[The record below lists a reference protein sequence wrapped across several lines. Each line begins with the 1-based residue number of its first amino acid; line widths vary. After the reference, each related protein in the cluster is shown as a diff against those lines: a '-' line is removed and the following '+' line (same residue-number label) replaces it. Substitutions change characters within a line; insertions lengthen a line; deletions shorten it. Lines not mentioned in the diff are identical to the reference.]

1 MAQSWYAAAT
11 KSDDPEIADRARQ
24 RMHAALLSSVDIGMA
39 AFGLG
44 RQFPTAGELF
54 DAIIGSGI
62 FEMVLY
68 PKAGRRPDPDL
79 HAVIEA
85 VDRINRAMQQQWQEK
100 AMINFMTKP

>member
-1 MAQSWYAAAT
+1 
-11 KSDDPEIADRARQ
+11 
-24 RMHAALLSSVDIGMA
+24 
-39 AFGLG
+39 
-44 RQFPTAGELF
+44 LF

-79 HAVIEA
+79 QAVIEA